1 MFKKNDALT
10 VFWTPSANGH
20 GGYRKAYDKA
30 VPLAISAV
38 ALAVSAPSVFAADAT
53 GGWDYTGLTSSID
66 FSTISVGVLAVAGIL
81 AGVYAGIKG
90 AKIVL
95 GFLRG

>member
-1 MFKKNDALT
+1 MFKK
-10 VFWTPSANGH
+10 
-20 GGYRKAYDKA
+20 
-30 VPLAISAV
+30 SAV
-38 ALAVSAPSVFAADAT
+38 VALSIVSAAALIVSSPSVFAAEGAAA
-53 GGWDYTGLTSSID
+53 WDYGLTSSID

>member
-1 MFKKNDALT
+1 MFKKSVLVAL
-10 VFWTPSANGH
+10 
-20 GGYRKAYDKA
+20 
-30 VPLAISAV
+30 SAV
-38 ALAVSAPSVFAADAT
+38 AAVVAAPSVFAVEGAAA
-53 GGWDYTGLTSSID
+53 WDYTGLTSSID

>member
-1 MFKKNDALT
+1 MFKKT
-10 VFWTPSANGH
+10 VATVVST
-20 GGYRKAYDKA
+20 
-30 VPLAISAV
+30 VV
-38 ALAVSAPSVFAADAT
+38 VAVSAPSVFAADAT

-81 AGVYAGIKG
+81 AAVYAGIKG

>member
-1 MFKKNDALT
+1 MFKKL
-10 VFWTPSANGH
+10 F
-20 GGYRKAYDKA
+20 
-30 VPLAISAV
+30 AV
-38 ALAVSAPSVFAADAT
+38 AAVASVAPSVFAAGG

>member
-1 MFKKNDALT
+1 MIKKT
-10 VFWTPSANGH
+10 F
-20 GGYRKAYDKA
+20 
-30 VPLAISAV
+30 AV
-38 ALAVSAPSVFAADAT
+38 AVFTVLSAPSVFAAEGS

>member
-1 MFKKNDALT
+1 MFKKSL
-10 VFWTPSANGH
+10 
-20 GGYRKAYDKA
+20 
-30 VPLAISAV
+30 AV
-38 ALAVSAPSVFAADAT
+38 AVSTVAVTVSAPSVFAGEGAAA
-53 GGWDYTGLTSSID
+53 WDYTGLTSSID

>member
-1 MFKKNDALT
+1 MFKKPVAVALT
-10 VFWTPSANGH
+10 
-20 GGYRKAYDKA
+20 
-30 VPLAISAV
+30 AV
-38 ALAVSAPSVFAADAT
+38 ALAVSAVPAFALDAAPA
-53 GGWDYTGLTSSID
+53 WDYSGLTSSID

-90 AKIVL
+90 ARIVL

>member
-1 MFKKNDALT
+1 MFKKPFAV
-10 VFWTPSANGH
+10 VFT
-20 GGYRKAYDKA
+20 
-30 VPLAISAV
+30 AV
-38 ALAVSAPSVFAADAT
+38 ALAVSAVPAFALEAAAP
-53 GGWDYTGLTSSID
+53 WNYAGLTSSID
-66 FSTISVGVLAVAGIL
+66 FSTISVGVLAVAGTL

>member
-1 MFKKNDALT
+1 MFKKT
-10 VFWTPSANGH
+10 
-20 GGYRKAYDKA
+20 RA
-30 VPLAISAV
+30 VAVSAV
-38 ALAVSAPSVFAADAT
+38 VLAVSAPSVFAADPVA
-53 GGWDYTGLTSSID
+53 WDYSGLTSSID

-90 AKIVL
+90 ARIVL

>member
-1 MFKKNDALT
+1 MFKKT
-10 VFWTPSANGH
+10 F
-20 GGYRKAYDKA
+20 
-30 VPLAISAV
+30 AV
-38 ALAVSAPSVFAADAT
+38 AVSSVAVTVAAPSVFAAEGAAA
-53 GGWDYTGLTSSID
+53 WDYTGLTSSID